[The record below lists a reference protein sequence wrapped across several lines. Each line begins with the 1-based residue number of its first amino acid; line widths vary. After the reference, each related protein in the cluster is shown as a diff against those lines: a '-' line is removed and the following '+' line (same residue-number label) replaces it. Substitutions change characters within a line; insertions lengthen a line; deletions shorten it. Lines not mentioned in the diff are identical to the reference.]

1 MYSQDPSRL
10 ALETFRLSQSLCAQL
25 VGARQNKLAD
35 RLRSALLRIYLDV
48 VGAVAPCSRA
58 DRFRRL
64 ASVGTAAAD
73 AAIATEEAAALQ
85 LVTARDADLL
95 LAMLETLTLRAS

>member
-1 MYSQDPSRL
+1 MFYEDPSRL
-10 ALETFRLSQSLCAQL
+10 ALETIRLSQPLCAQI

-35 RLRSALLRIYLDV
+35 RLRSALLRIYLDLA
-48 VGAVAPCSRA
+48 GTVAPRSRV

-64 ASVGTAAAD
+64 ASLGTAAAD
-73 AAIATEEAAALQ
+73 AAIATEEAAALH
-85 LVTARDADLL
+85 LVTARDADQL